1 MARGK
6 GRRVQV
12 STALLEKEIRRL
24 TMLGQRV
31 QDEANMRWILLAAV
45 MRRSGPVT
53 LAQDEINEL
62 RASLTAGK
70 ASLRVT
76 PGEAGITLAYEIGT
90 GKTEAEKTLNPVREE
105 HGIEPLESP
114 LEGGEVLVLAEEPRP
129 WWRRVLAWLG
139 LLPLRP

>member
-6 GRRVQV
+6 GRVQV

-90 GKTEAEKTLNPVREE
+90 GKTEVEKTLNQVREE
-105 HGIEPLESP
+105 HGVGP
-114 LEGGEVLVLAEEPRP
+114 LEGGEVLVLEPPQQQP
-129 WWRRVLAWLG
+129 WWRRALAWFRG
-139 LLPLRP
+139 LLTP